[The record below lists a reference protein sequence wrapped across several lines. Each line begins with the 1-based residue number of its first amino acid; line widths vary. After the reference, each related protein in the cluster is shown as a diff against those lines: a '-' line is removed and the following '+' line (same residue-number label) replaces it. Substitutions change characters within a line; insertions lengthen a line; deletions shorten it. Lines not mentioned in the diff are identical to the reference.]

1 MKLEKKDVKRVVE
14 GGGAVKWRGWVT
26 SAGLNSRFFM
36 KKYHIGEDAIGHK
49 LNYL

>member
-1 MKLEKKDVKRVVE
+1 MKLEKKMSRE
-14 GGGAVKWRGWVT
+14 SWRGGGCEMERMGDLNRVKQ
-26 SAGLNSRFFM
+26 SFFM